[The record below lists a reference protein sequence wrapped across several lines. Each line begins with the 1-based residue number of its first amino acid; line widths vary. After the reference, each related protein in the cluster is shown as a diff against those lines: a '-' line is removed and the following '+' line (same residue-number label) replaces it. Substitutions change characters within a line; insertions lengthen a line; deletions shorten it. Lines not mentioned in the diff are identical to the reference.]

1 MQLPHEHGDALKHV
15 DRLKSG
21 DHAGNAVFLRQETV
35 RLGADDGAHMTGEDE
50 RVELE
55 RGVAHEQL
63 QRAGH
68 VLVRREHGEVGK
80 PHCLCALD
88 GHGHKRRRRLE
99 ANAHEDDL
107 PFGMS
112 LGEGER
118 IEGRVD
124 DLDRAARGL
133 FRKQA

>member
-1 MQLPHEHGDALKHV
+1 M
-15 DRLKSG
+15 RKSKTSSS
-21 DHAGNAVFLRQETV
+21 A
-35 RLGADDGAHMTGEDE
+35 E
-50 RVELE
+50 RF
-55 RGVAHEQL
+55 A
-63 QRAGH
+63 
-68 VLVRREHGEVGK
+68 VRREPLDNHETGRK
-80 PHCLCALD
+80 AARRRALD

-99 ANAHEDDL
+99 TNAHEDDL